1 MSNIIALVWD
11 FDKTL
16 IDGYMQDPI
25 FAEYGVDSSA
35 FWEEV
40 NGLPKKY
47 KEEQGIM
54 VNPDTI
60 YLNQFIRY
68 AKDGR
73 FKGLTNAKLKEFGK
87 AQKFYPGALDILK
100 KTKDLIANNPDYQ
113 AYDIKLEH
121 YIVSTGF
128 RQVITGSA
136 VMPYMEYVWG
146 CDLIEGTDKDG
157 DPCISE
163 IGYTIDN
170 TTKTRALFEIN
181 KGVHQLS
188 VGVND
193 QIPEENRRVQF
204 INMVYVADGP
214 SDIPA
219 FSLVNKSGGT
229 TFAVYPHGDKK
240 AIRQVENMRKAG
252 RVSMF
257 AEADYSENTTADLWL
272 CDKVTEYADRIV
284 SEEKSRIAQS
294 VIGKAP
300 RHLIG

>member
-25 FAEYGVDSSA
+25 FAEYDVDPSS
-35 FWEEV
+35 FWKEV
-40 NGLPKKY
+40 NGLPEKY
-47 KEEQGIM
+47 KKEQGIM
-54 VNPDTI
+54 INPDTI

-73 FKGLTNAKLKEFGK
+73 FKGLTNAKLKEYGK

-100 KTKDLIANNPDYQ
+100 KTKDLIANNTDYQ

-128 RQVITGSA
+128 RQVIAGSA

-146 CDLIEGTDKDG
+146 CDLIEGVDDDG

-181 KGVHQLS
+181 KGVHQLHI
-188 VGVND
+188 GVNE
-193 QIPEENRRVQF
+193 QIPEEYRRVQF

-229 TFAVYPHGDKK
+229 TFAIYPRGNME
-240 AIRQVENMRKAG
+240 ALRQVEGMREDG
-252 RVSMF
+252 RISYY
-257 AEADYSENTTADLWL
+257 AEADYSEGTAAHMWI
-272 CDKVTEYADRIV
+272 CNKVEEYADRIV
-284 SEEKSRIAQS
+284 REERQRIS
-294 VIGKAP
+294 HLTGNPAP
-300 RHLIG
+300 RHLTD